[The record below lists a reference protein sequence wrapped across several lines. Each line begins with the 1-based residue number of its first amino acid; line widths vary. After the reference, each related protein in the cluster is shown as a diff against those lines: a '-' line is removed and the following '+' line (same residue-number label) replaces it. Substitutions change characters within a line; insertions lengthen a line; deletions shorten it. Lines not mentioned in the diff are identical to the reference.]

1 MNGTGQIVVIGEGQ
15 DRPDGRRMP
24 FQVVHKLEVFPH
36 LCCPNSCSAYIRP
49 GSAHGATHESQEPEM
64 MVPSADACNAH
75 TFWVWPT
82 RARSGSALPEA
93 RL

>member
-1 MNGTGQIVVIGEGQ
+1 MET
-15 DRPDGRRMP
+15 
-24 FQVVHKLEVFPH
+24 
-36 LCCPNSCSAYIRP
+36 
-49 GSAHGATHESQEPEM
+49 THESQDPEM